1 MTGGVHKVVDETFKG
16 KAEFKETDEGSVR
29 E

>member
-16 KAEFKETDEGSVR
+16 KAEFKESERGGVK